1 MSYLEFF
8 CVYIFKNWFSS
19 QNGELDTSPPLVE
32 HKQHKKKHKKK
43 AKKSSS
49 SKHQAEEADLLG
61 LEESQPAVTS
71 SAAVHILAADENVK
85 VA

>member
-32 HKQHKKKHKKK
+32 HKQHKKK

-71 SAAVHILAADENVK
+71 SAAFHILAADENVK